1 MVLLR
6 TILRRV
12 APCPLVLRY
21 ALSPLIP
28 VLGAH
33 ALDRVRIDAL
43 LVRYDLLLL
52 RLCISAARGLLL
64 ALLRR
69 LASAHLPVNAVLLR
83 VGVFLV
89 ALALLLGIVVHESSL
104 SADLLHLPLA
114 QELGVLD
121 QLVAKVR
128 ALVAEDEGIA
138 VHALLAHHRPQTS
151 RIVSRANQGGMDPTA
166 SRVSNALTGLNIRF
180 LLQPD

>member
-12 APCPLVLRY
+12 APRPLVLRY
-21 ALSPLIP
+21 ALSPLVP

-43 LVRYDLLLL
+43 LIRNDLLLL
-52 RLCISAARGLLL
+52 HLWISATRGLLL
-64 ALLRR
+64 PLVLRR
-69 LASAHLPVNAVLLR
+69 LATAHLPINTILFRVSVL
-83 VGVFLV
+83 LV
-89 ALALLLGIVVHESSL
+89 ALALLLGIVIHESSL

-121 QLVAKVR
+121 QLVAEVR
-128 ALVAEDEGIA
+128 ALVAEDKGVA
-138 VHALLAHHRPQTS
+138 VHALLAHHSTDLQ
-151 RIVSRANQGGMDPTA
+151 VQF
-166 SRVSNALTGLNIRF
+166 ALVAQALH
-180 LLQPD
+180 LLREQLLVLEVLQLVHS